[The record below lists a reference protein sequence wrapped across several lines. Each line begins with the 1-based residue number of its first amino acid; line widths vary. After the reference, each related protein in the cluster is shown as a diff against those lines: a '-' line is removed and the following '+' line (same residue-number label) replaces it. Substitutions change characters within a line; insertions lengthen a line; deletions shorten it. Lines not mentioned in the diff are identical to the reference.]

1 MFNYKVFLA
10 ELIGTFALVFVGAA
24 VGIYGQSVG
33 LLGIALA
40 HGLTLAAFM
49 YVFGHVSGGHMNPAV
64 TFGLALN
71 GTVKW
76 LEALVYWVAQ
86 FVGAVLAAY
95 LLRTFVLILSESAF
109 PSAATTGMLTDP
121 ANPFYYAT
129 ALEAVL
135 TFLLVTAFLHAST
148 DGKAGPMAG
157 WVVGTTLTVAMMMGG
172 PLTGASLN
180 PARSFGPALFTSVI
194 DANKLDYLNPNFY
207 LIYFVGP
214 LFGSVV
220 AVLLYQL
227 FKYEPIVDDIME
239 DDEDG
244 APVEAAEVVAFVEE
258 DAVKKPRKT
267 TKRKSS
273 KK

>member
-24 VGIYGQSVG
+24 AGIYGQSVG

-121 ANPFYYAT
+121 ANPFYYAM
-129 ALEAVL
+129 ALETVL

-157 WVVGTTLTVAMMMGG
+157 WVVGTTLTVAILMGG

-194 DANKLDYLNPNFY
+194 DATKLDYLNPNFY

-227 FKYEPIVDDIME
+227 FKYEPIVDDMA
-239 DDEDG
+239 DDEDDV
-244 APVEAAEVVAFVEE
+244 PENAAEVIEEIVVE
-258 DAVKKPRKT
+258 KPRKT
-267 TKRKSS
+267 AKRKSS